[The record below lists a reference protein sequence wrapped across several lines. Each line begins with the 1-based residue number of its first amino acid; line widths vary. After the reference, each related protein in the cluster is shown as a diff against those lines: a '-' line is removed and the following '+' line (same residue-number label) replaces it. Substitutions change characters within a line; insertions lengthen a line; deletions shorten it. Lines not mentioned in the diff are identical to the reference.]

1 MSRLDPAF
9 RLSINGYLRKHY
21 PDLCR
26 HWFDDIEPLDV
37 QSGVLRL
44 VVREP
49 VQLRYLQRCCTS
61 QFSEAAQS
69 VTGHLLVVRFIA
81 PEEATTPSATPSQSA
96 GASPVGS
103 SALSSGG
110 SSAAGHA
117 NGHANH
123 SGHVGSG
130 PTDADQS
137 QIADAAG
144 RTSDGSYANQNGS
157 AAFTEVKLGE
167 RFAEHR
173 IDHGGPAGFQPLS
186 PPGYAQGGH
195 SQSHSQSGAGFGS
208 RSDHRHEPEVFAAL
222 DEQTLLSPDYSFE
235 NFVVGPNN
243 RLAHAA
249 AIAVGEKPGRAYNPY
264 FVHGGVGLGKTH
276 LLQAICQT
284 ILRKNPRAR
293 ICYISCNTFMDLF
306 HDAVKAGRMSDF
318 RSRFRT
324 VDVLVIDDIHFLS
337 KREQTQ
343 EEFFHTF
350 NTLYQAGKQIVLS
363 SDAAPSEIP
372 DLEERLT
379 SRFSCGL
386 VARIDRPDYE
396 TRVSIV
402 KTKAALHDL
411 VLPDDVPAY
420 IAARIDSNIRELEG
434 ALTKLRGLAAATG
447 LPMNLELAKQALSDL
462 TPSSGASQPTI
473 QMIIEEVSRF
483 FDVKLTDLLSKR
495 RHKSIAFPRQ
505 VCMWLARKHTRYS
518 LEEIGGYFGG
528 RDHTTVMHAI
538 KTINEKRGAD
548 GKLLADVSRLEEQL
562 LQRVR

>member
-1 MSRLDPAF
+1 MPRSDSSRLDPEV
-9 RLSINGYLRKHY
+9 RVQLNTYLRENY

-26 HWFDDIEPLDV
+26 HWFDHIEPLDI

-44 VVREP
+44 LVHEP
-49 VQLRYLQRCCTS
+49 VQLRYLQRCCTA

-69 VTGHLLVVRFIA
+69 VTGRLLAVRFIGPDEVSA
-81 PEEATTPSATPSQSA
+81 P
-96 GASPVGS
+96 
-103 SALSSGG
+103 
-110 SSAAGHA
+110 AA
-117 NGHANH
+117 
-123 SGHVGSG
+123 
-130 PTDADQS
+130 PDR
-137 QIADAAG
+137 AAA
-144 RTSDGSYANQNGS
+144 RNA
-157 AAFTEVKLGE
+157 
-167 RFAEHR
+167 
-173 IDHGGPAGFQPLS
+173 PAQ
-186 PPGYAQGGH
+186 
-195 SQSHSQSGAGFGS
+195 GS
-208 RSDHRHEPEVFAAL
+208 RSSFGATANGNVTQTEGSRGPLVSATSEHAGAGANLGGLSGSTTTGGAESASFVEVKPSARFEHDDGDSVFAAL
-222 DEQTLLSPDYSFE
+222 DEQTLLSPDYSFDT
-235 NFVVGPNN
+235 FVVGPNN

-249 AIAVGEKPGRAYNPY
+249 GIAVGEKPGKAYNPY

-284 ILRKNPRAR
+284 ILRKNSRAR

-350 NTLYQAGKQIVLS
+350 NALYQAGKQIVLS

-402 KTKAALHDL
+402 KTKASLHDL

-420 IAARIDSNIRELEG
+420 IAAKIDSNIRELEG

-447 LPMNLELAKQALSDL
+447 QPINLDLAKQALSDISP
-462 TPSSGASQPTI
+462 TSGASQPTI

-495 RHKSIAFPRQ
+495 RHKSIALPRQ